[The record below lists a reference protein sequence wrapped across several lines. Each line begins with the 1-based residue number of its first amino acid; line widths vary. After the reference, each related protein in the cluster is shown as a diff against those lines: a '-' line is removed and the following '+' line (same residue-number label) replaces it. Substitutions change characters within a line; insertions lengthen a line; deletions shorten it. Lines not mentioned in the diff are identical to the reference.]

1 MLYYAGI
8 GSRETPITTMVL
20 MFQIAQKLQHKWTLR
35 SGGATGADHAF
46 FTGIDKENQNA
57 EIYLP
62 WVGFNNCPTSKQDSR
77 FGHIE
82 PSPAQLEIAEKFHPN
97 WAACTRGAR
106 AMHARNVCQIL
117 GHDLN
122 TPSDMVI
129 CWTPNANQ
137 GGGTGQAIRIANS
150 LGIPVFD
157 LADPLTGAKLVDFVK
172 TKSDIDL

>member
-8 GSRETPITTMVL
+8 GSRQTPTDTQWL
-20 MFQIAQKLQHKWTLR
+20 MGRIANKLQEKWTLR
-35 SGGATGADHAF
+35 SGGADGADMAF
-46 FTGIDKENQNA
+46 FYGIDDKNQNA

-82 PSPAQLEIAEKFHPN
+82 PSAAQLEIAEKFHPN

-106 AMHARNVCQIL
+106 AMHARNVLQIL

-157 LADPLTGAKLVDFVK
+157 LADPMAGVRLTNFVK
-172 TKSDIDL
+172 AKSDIDL